1 MLAREDNKV
10 DESTDT
16 MKNQGRKTFLLDE
29 EEKWFLKAHR
39 LSGSAKIPGI
49 LEFVDTMIESKLKL
63 FKIYR

>member
-49 LEFVDTMIESKLKL
+49 LEFVDTMIESKPKL